1 MESTTI
7 KFILPSDDFSLAVQV
22 FEHVN
27 NNSKT
32 IDISNML
39 LAMAKKYRFA
49 GYIGTLDYLFVEIQN
64 MKYELQKTKDEL
76 QKVKNKKWSWFY

>member
-1 MESTTI
+1 MESTIT
-7 KFILPSDDFSLAVQV
+7 FTTPSSDVELVDQV
-22 FEHVN
+22 YEHIN
-27 NNSKT
+27 QTSET